1 MGDEWTLDDFYHLHI
16 VQLLKEN
23 MAANLHLRTY
33 SSLLLGLSGINLLKT
48 ETMVSKNQATE
59 AEVAW
64 FFETIV
70 SVLRRSNILPN
81 NTLRLRDLKCE
92 FEIR

>member
-1 MGDEWTLDDFYHLHI
+1 MTISYP
-16 VQLLKEN
+16 
-23 MAANLHLRTY
+23 TP
-33 SSLLLGLSGINLLKT
+33 GINLLFVTRLPRPK
-48 ETMVSKNQATE
+48 
-59 AEVAW
+59 AEVAG